1 MVPSMPAQTYLQ
13 HEEHPLVHLLVPA
26 ALAAL
31 AALAVQLTRY
41 PLCLPYPLLRLPVPA
56 DLQGQLLQ

>member
-13 HEEHPLVHLLVPA
+13 HEEHPLVHPLVHLLVP
-26 ALAAL
+26 

>member
-13 HEEHPLVHLLVPA
+13 HEEHPLVHLLVP
-26 ALAAL
+26 AAL